1 MSQSRRRPIREKKVI
16 AAMRRVPRHRFV
28 PEESVHLAGK
38 DQPLPIGYGQ
48 TISQPTMVAIMTEL
62 LRLHPGDK
70 VLEIGTGSGYQAALL
85 AELGIDVYTV
95 EIIAELAEQA
105 RHTLQATGYAQVHV
119 RLGDGYHGWP
129 EHAPYD
135 AIIITAAA
143 PSLPQPLVDQLRVGG
158 LIVVPIGLPEQPQ
171 HLWVYRKEAGGQ
183 LSAQKW
189 GEVAFVP
196 FTREGR

>member
-1 MSQSRRRPIREKKVI
+1 MSPTQFTKEDVI

-28 PEESVHLAGK
+28 PAESAYLAGE

-48 TISQPTMVAIMTEL
+48 TISQPTMVAIMTDL
-62 LRLHPGDK
+62 LRLRPGDR

-85 AELGIDVYTV
+85 AELGADVYSV
-95 EIIAELAEQA
+95 EIIPELAEQA
-105 RHTLQATGYAQVHV
+105 AHTLQSTGYGDRVHV
-119 RLGDGYHGWP
+119 HQGDGYHGWP

-143 PSLPQPLVDQLRVGG
+143 PSLPSPLVDQIDVGG
-158 LIVVPIGLPEQPQ
+158 RIIVPIGLPDRRQ
-171 HLWVYRKEAGGQ
+171 HLYVYEKNADGTLRAE
-183 LSAQKW
+183 KW

-196 FTREGR
+196 FTRE